1 MASDQW
7 YDVELRHLT
16 ALEAVAREG
25 SFRKAAESLGFV
37 QSAVSQQI
45 ATLERSVGKRLVER
59 SRGPGSVKLTEAGE
73 LMLGHAQAIRARLHA
88 AQADLGA
95 LDAGELGALNVGI
108 TQSVGVR
115 ILPQLMQRWSPSWP
129 NVAVRPTEATSDLD
143 LYRLVESGDLDLAFV
158 ELPVPE
164 GPFEAAELLVDPYVL
179 VVAADSPLARKKGV
193 PTLKEIGALPLIAHS
208 QCRGLRRVE
217 AQLRARGAEPNV
229 VFRSDVNATVQAL
242 VGAGIG
248 AAIVPGLAADP
259 RDTLTVSK
267 PLSGIPPRT
276 LAMVWHRDRRLAPPG
291 RAFVEVAEQVCS
303 DVAGDPERVARIA

>member
-25 SFRKAAESLGFV
+25 SFRKAAEALGFV

-45 ATLERSVGKRLVER
+45 AALERAVGKRLVER
-59 SRGPGSVKLTEAGE
+59 SRGPGPVRLTDAGE
-73 LMLGHAQAIRARLHA
+73 LLLGHARAIRARLQA

-95 LDAGELGALNVGI
+95 LDAGALGALHVGI

-115 ILPQLMQRWSPSWP
+115 ILPQLMQRWAPSWP
-129 NVAVRPTEATSDLD
+129 DVAVRPAESTSDLE
-143 LYRLVESGDLDLAFV
+143 LYRLVESGDLELAFV

-164 GPFEAAELLVDPYVL
+164 GPFDTAELLVDSYVL
-179 VVAADSPLARKKGV
+179 VVAADSPLGRKKGV
-193 PTLKEIGALPLIAHS
+193 PTLEEIAALPLIAHS

-217 AQLRARGAEPNV
+217 AQLHARGAEPTV

-259 RDTLTVSK
+259 RDARTVAK
-267 PLSGIPPRT
+267 PLPGVPPRT
-276 LAMVWHRDRRLAPPG
+276 LAIAWHRDRTLAPAA
-291 RAFVEVAEQVCS
+291 RAFVQDAEHVCR
-303 DVAGDPERVARIA
+303 DLAGDRPVARIA

>member
-1 MASDQW
+1 MGGDHW
-7 YDVELRHLT
+7 CDVELRHLS

-25 SFRKAAESLGFV
+25 SFRKAAEALGFV

-45 ATLERSVGKRLVER
+45 AALERAVGKRLVER
-59 SRGPGSVKLTEAGE
+59 SRGPGPVRLTEAGE
-73 LMLGHAQAIRARLHA
+73 LLLGHARAIRARLQA

-95 LDAGELGALNVGI
+95 LDSGTLGVLRVGI

-115 ILPQLMQRWSPSWP
+115 ILPQLMQCWAPSWP
-129 NVAVRPTEATSDLD
+129 DVAVRPAESTSDLE
-143 LYRLVESGDLDLAFV
+143 LYSLVERGELELAFV

-164 GPFEAAELLVDPYVL
+164 GPFEAQELLVDPYVL
-179 VVAADSPLARKKGV
+179 VVAAGSPLARKKGV

-217 AQLRARGAEPNV
+217 AQLHARGAEPTV

-259 RDTLTVSK
+259 HDELTVSK
-267 PLSGIPPRT
+267 PLPGIPPRT
-276 LAMVWHRDRRLAPPG
+276 LALTWHRDRALAAPA
-291 RAFVEVAEQVCS
+291 RAFIEVAQQVCTEL
-303 DVAGDPERVARIA
+303 AGDDQVARIA